1 MAKNDKVEKKLID
14 GLANEIPVEEK
25 NTKDLEESKE
35 SVKEKE
41 LSKDEIENQK
51 VRQEI
56 DNMDLDDNLKI
67 HMQSQAQEI
76 QSLEEN
82 EKVKSLLKIAKEKGV
97 IFSVNVAKK
106 MNDPYILDTFHDVLA
121 KEGYYKEFL
130 K

>member
-1 MAKNDKVEKKLID
+1 
-14 GLANEIPVEEK
+14 
-25 NTKDLEESKE
+25 
-35 SVKEKE
+35 
-41 LSKDEIENQK
+41 
-51 VRQEI
+51 
-56 DNMDLDDNLKI
+56 MDLDDNLKI

>member
-106 MNDPYILDTFHDVLA
+106 MNDPYI
-121 KEGYYKEFL
+121 
-130 K
+130 

>member
-51 VRQEI
+51 VRQI
-56 DNMDLDDNLKI
+56 I
-67 HMQSQAQEI
+67 WI
-76 QSLEEN
+76 WT
-82 EKVKSLLKIAKEKGV
+82 I
-97 IFSVNVAKK
+97 I
-106 MNDPYILDTFHDVLA
+106 
-121 KEGYYKEFL
+121 
-130 K
+130 